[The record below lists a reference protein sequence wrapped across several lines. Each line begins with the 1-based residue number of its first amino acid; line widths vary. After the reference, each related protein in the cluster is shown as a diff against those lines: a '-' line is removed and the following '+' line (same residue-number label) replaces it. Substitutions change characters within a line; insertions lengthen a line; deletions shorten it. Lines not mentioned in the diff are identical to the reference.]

1 MPPGSCLSFPGLSES
16 VRQWYSCWTITVRLS
31 CPCRQSL
38 ATVCWYSSKLHVS
51 PNQIKTGQLIQDH
64 HIKIQ
69 PAVFPKSHQIF
80 PIHNVNIRQFLE
92 SPPSFCHGPH
102 HYAAGESFQVIP
114 FLDAWYAG
122 FFAAA
127 LASPPGPSLPQI
139 SSPDGAKGPIGPACR
154 RRTEKQTSEPHRPVS
169 GFPSQVSFPG
179 YVPAFFI
186 TSMFSPVSLYDGLF
200 LNFLYRLFSIFS
212 VLKENYRTKGSYPG
226 FGSCF
231 YRQRKHGQIEPPLLG
246 PEHFGFP
253 VSEDTGS
260 WIPSPYKMP

>member
-1 MPPGSCLSFPGLSES
+1 MDRVDPPDSFTHAPGNVLPGIEMNVPVPKDQPLGFIFHLIPSKSALTALINAAWELSFFSRAFRIRSSMVLVLDDHRPAFLSLPPEPGHCLL
-16 VRQWYSCWTITVRLS
+16 VQFQT
-31 CPCRQSL
+31 PCEPEPDQD
-38 ATVCWYSSKLHVS
+38 W
-51 PNQIKTGQLIQDH
+51 QLIQDH

-139 SSPDGAKGPIGPACR
+139 SSPDGAKGPIRSGMP
-154 RRTEKQTSEPHRPVS
+154 EKDGETNFRATPPR
-169 GFPSQVSFPG
+169 FRVSFTSFISRVRSRIFHHLDVFPG
-179 YVPAFFI
+179 V
-186 TSMFSPVSLYDGLF
+186 TL
-200 LNFLYRLFSIFS
+200 
-212 VLKENYRTKGSYPG
+212 
-226 FGSCF
+226 
-231 YRQRKHGQIEPPLLG
+231 
-246 PEHFGFP
+246 
-253 VSEDTGS
+253 
-260 WIPSPYKMP
+260 